1 MSLYVS
7 TTYEGHCPQIR
18 ETRTIGIRLAE
29 VSFIGQS
36 TAEYKK
42 MLYSCPDAEVCQYLD
57 QYGRCPLYIEAP
69 NHL

>member
-1 MSLYVS
+1 MTNYIDSIYCG
-7 TTYEGHCPQIR
+7 YCPQALS
-18 ETRTIGIRLAE
+18 ERTIGIRFAE

-36 TAEYKK
+36 TNEYKK
-42 MLYSCPDAEVCQYLD
+42 MLFDCPDVEVCQYLD